1 MPEMSGLEAV
11 RLIRGLDSEYARTIP
26 IISMTGDD
34 PPEDE
39 KTLLEIG
46 FNGFITKPM
55 NPKKLKS
62 ITEEFIRKKGD

>member
-1 MPEMSGLEAV
+1 MPEMTGMEAV
-11 RLIRGLDSEYARTIP
+11 RLIRGLDSEYARAVP
-26 IISMTGDD
+26 IISMTGDA

-39 KTLLEIG
+39 KILLEIG
-46 FNGFITKPM
+46 FNGFITKPI